1 MVKKK
6 AWFQRM
12 TLQMRI
18 ILAFL
23 LMAFFVLFVGLFG
36 YMGTNKLTDHLNAV
50 TNVRWPSLVALQKID
65 NNMRGVYGGEMALLN
80 SRLDKVFQDILLTN
94 IKEAQVNIQEGYKL
108 YDTLPHSPM
117 EEKLWQK
124 FSKKLSTWQKEHEKF
139 VQTYT
144 VYRELGILDP
154 LREQMQLMKNNQT
167 QSPQMLQAK
176 AASRMLEEIN
186 IQVITLNRPLFN
198 SSISTLH
205 KLIGENTKLAEAE
218 KLAAQK
224 SVETTHRNVAWI
236 TIAGSLSAL
245 VLGLI
250 LSIAIAKPLDKTIK
264 GIINELAISTTE
276 ITTVLDE
283 QEQIAQ
289 EQAIAVNATTMTMD
303 DLGQASQASSQ
314 QAESMAEGAYQ
325 ALSLAHDGND
335 TIDSTLMEMAHL
347 NEQFHTLGQQIER
360 LTERTQEIGV
370 ISKLVADL
378 SSQTNVLALNA
389 AVEAVRAKE
398 AGQGFSVIAT
408 EIRRLANASKHSAE
422 KISRLVRSID
432 KEITAT
438 VVIANANTSN
448 VNNAMEKVGKISV
461 AFASVMEEIEKS
473 VRDSQAISTTAQRQA
488 KSIQQVLEA
497 MNNINVGAGQAARG
511 LSQTKEGTKQIST
524 AAVRLKKLV

>member
-6 AWFQRM
+6 VWFNRL

-23 LMAFFVLFVGLFG
+23 LMAVFVLFVGIFG
-36 YMGTNKLTDHLNAV
+36 YVGTNELTNHLNEIS
-50 TNVRWPSLVALQKID
+50 NIRWPGLLALQKID
-65 NNMRGVYGGEMALLN
+65 SNMRGVYAGEMALLN
-80 SRLDKVFQDILLTN
+80 PRLDKVFQDILLTN
-94 IKEAQVNIQEGYKL
+94 IQTGKVNIAEGYQL
-108 YDTLPHSPM
+108 YNTLPHSER

-124 FSKKLSTWQKEHEKF
+124 FQKKLANWQKENEKF
-139 VQTYT
+139 DQAYAT
-144 VYRELGILDP
+144 YRELGIMDP
-154 LREQMQLMKNNQT
+154 LREQIQLMKNNQA
-167 QSPQMLQAK
+167 QSPQILK
-176 AASRMLEEIN
+176 ARLASRLLEEMN

-198 SSISTLH
+198 SSIATLH
-205 KLIGENTKLAEAE
+205 KLIDENSKLAEAE
-218 KLAAQK
+218 KLAAQE
-224 SVETTHRNVAWI
+224 SVTTTHRNVTWI
-236 TIAGSLSAL
+236 SIAGSLMAL
-245 VLGLI
+245 GLGLI

-264 GIINELAISTTE
+264 GIINELATSTTE
-276 ITTVLDE
+276 ITTVLEE
-283 QEQIAQ
+283 QEQIAK
-289 EQAIAVNATTMTMD
+289 EQAITVNATTISMD
-303 DLGQASQASSQ
+303 ELGQASQASSQ
-314 QAESMAEGAYQ
+314 QAESMAEAAYQ
-325 ALSLAHDGND
+325 VLSLAQDGNE
-335 TIDSTLMEMAHL
+335 TINSTLTEMTHL

-360 LTERTQEIGV
+360 LTERTQEIGT

-389 AVEAVRAKE
+389 AVEAVRAEE
-398 AGQGFSVIAT
+398 AGEGFSVIAT

-448 VNNAMEKVGKISV
+448 VNNAMQKVAKISA

-473 VRDSQAISTTAQRQA
+473 VRDSQAISMTAQRQA

-511 LSQTKEGTKQIST
+511 LSQTKDGTKQIST
-524 AAVRLKKLV
+524 AALRLKKLV

>member
-1 MVKKK
+1 MVKKRG
-6 AWFQRM
+6 WFQRLS
-12 TLQMRI
+12 LQMRI

-23 LMAFFVLFVGLFG
+23 LMAVFVLFVGLFG
-36 YMGTNKLTDHLNAV
+36 YVGTNELTNHLNEV

-65 NNMRGVYGGEMALLN
+65 GNMRGVYGGEMALLN
-80 SRLDKVFQDILLTN
+80 ARLDKVFQDILLTN
-94 IKEAQVNIQEGYKL
+94 IKEAQVNIQDGYKL
-108 YDTLPHSPM
+108 YDTLPHNPM

-124 FSKKLSTWQKEHEKF
+124 FSKKLSNWQKENEKF
-139 VQTYT
+139 VQAYT
-144 VYRELGILDP
+144 AYRELGILDP
-154 LREQMQLMKNNQT
+154 LREQIQLMKNNQT
-167 QSPQMLQAK
+167 QSAQMSEARV
-176 AASRMLEEIN
+176 ASRMLEEIN

-198 SSISTLH
+198 SSIATLH
-205 KLIGENTKLAEAE
+205 KLIDENTKLAEAE

-236 TIAGSLSAL
+236 TIAGSLIAL
-245 VLGLI
+245 ALGLI

-276 ITTVLDE
+276 ISTVLDE
-283 QEQIAQ
+283 HEQIAKK
-289 EQAIAVNATTMTMD
+289 QAIAVNATTITMD
-303 DLGQASQASSQ
+303 ELGQAAQESSE
-314 QAESMAEGAYQ
+314 QAESMAGGAYQ
-325 ALSLAHDGND
+325 ALSLANDGNE
-335 TIDSTLMEMAHL
+335 TINSTLTEMTHL

-360 LTERTQEIGV
+360 LTEQTQEIGV

-389 AVEAVRAKE
+389 AVEAVRAEE
-398 AGQGFSVIAT
+398 AGEGFSVIAT

-432 KEITAT
+432 KEITST

-448 VNNAMEKVGKISV
+448 VNNATQKVAKISV

-473 VRDSQAISTTAQRQA
+473 VRDSQAISMTAQRQA

-524 AAVRLKKLV
+524 AAIRLKKLI

>member
-6 AWFQRM
+6 AWFKRL

-23 LMAFFVLFVGLFG
+23 LMAVFVLFVGLFG
-36 YMGTNKLTDHLNAV
+36 YVGTNELTNHLNEV
-50 TNVRWPSLVALQKID
+50 TNVRWPSLLALQKID
-65 NNMRGVYGGEMALLN
+65 SNMRGVYGGEMALLN
-80 SRLDKVFQDILLTN
+80 PRLDKVFQDILLTN
-94 IKEAQVNIQEGYKL
+94 MKEAQVNIQEGYKL
-108 YDTLPHSPM
+108 YNALPHTER

-124 FSKKLSTWQKEHEKF
+124 FQKKLANWQKENEKF
-139 VQTYT
+139 EQAYAT
-144 VYRELGILDP
+144 YRELGIMDP
-154 LREQMQLMKNNQT
+154 LRQQIQLMKNNQA
-167 QSPQMLQAK
+167 QSPQMLQVRS
-176 AASRMLEEIN
+176 ASRLLEEMN

-198 SSISTLH
+198 SSIATLH
-205 KLIGENTKLAEAE
+205 KLIQENGKLAEAE
-218 KLAAQK
+218 KLAAQE
-224 SVETTHRNVAWI
+224 SVATTHRNVTGM
-236 TIAGSLSAL
+236 TIAGSLMAL
-245 VLGLI
+245 GLGLI

-283 QEQIAQ
+283 QEQIAK
-289 EQAIAVNATTMTMD
+289 EQAIAVNATTLTMD
-303 DLGQASQASSQ
+303 ELGQASQQSSE

-325 ALSLAHDGND
+325 VLSLAQDGNE
-335 TIDSTLMEMAHL
+335 TINSTLTEMTHL

-360 LTERTQEIGV
+360 LTERTQEIGI

-389 AVEAVRAKE
+389 AVEAVRAEE
-398 AGQGFSVIAT
+398 AGEGFSVIAT

-448 VNNAMEKVGKISV
+448 VNNAMQKVEKISV

-473 VRDSQAISTTAQRQA
+473 VRDSQAISMTAQRQA

-511 LSQTKEGTKQIST
+511 LSQTKDGTKQIST